1 MKSKD
6 MFEAY
11 YSGELSKET
20 REKIESFANINCGGI
35 INKWWF
41 LIGWIMRERLEE
53 IKEELGT
60 DED

>member
-11 YSGELSKET
+11 YSGELSEET
-20 REKIESFANINCGGI
+20 RKKLECFADIHCDGI

-41 LIGWIMRERLEE
+41 SIGWIMRERLEE
-53 IKEELGT
+53 LKKELGI
-60 DED
+60 DAD